1 FYQAIANQL
10 KNQYLIRYSTRIP
23 SGEHSLVI
31 KVQYEESRGQ
41 DEKRFWTAPLPV
53 FQPPTVSIVS
63 PGPDDP
69 IKGIVDVRASVKPD
83 DTLERMRF
91 YVDGVLK
98 AENENAPFDRFK
110 WDTADLPSGLHV
122 IRVEAVDA
130 NGQTGYAE
138 MTRKIISPVT
148 AKKQALP
155 PVEKEK
161 EKGIP
166 NAVMFGG
173 ILLLLILIAGGA
185 VLLLKKKK
193 TAPLPEPTDDIEDET
208 IFIPEAGNG
217 KPHPPTWLKVLESQT
232 LETGKTFQITGSATV
247 GRSSE
252 NDIHIPD
259 KPVSRRHAE
268 FYFKDDVCCVR
279 DLGSK
284 NGVRID
290 GQRIPPDGAS
300 LSQGQQIQLSPQT
313 ILEFHIIDIDVGSEP
328 DEKTRKYG
336 H

>member
-1 FYQAIANQL
+1 
-10 KNQYLIRYSTRIP
+10 
-23 SGEHSLVI
+23 
-31 KVQYEESRGQ
+31 
-41 DEKRFWTAPLPV
+41 
-53 FQPPTVSIVS
+53 
-63 PGPDDP
+63 
-69 IKGIVDVRASVKPD
+69 
-83 DTLERMRF
+83 
-91 YVDGVLK
+91 
-98 AENENAPFDRFK
+98 
-110 WDTADLPSGLHV
+110 TADLPSGLHV

-148 AKKQALP
+148 AKKQAPP
-155 PVEKEK
+155 PVEKEE

-166 NAVMFGG
+166 NAVMIGG

-193 TAPLPEPTDDIEDET
+193 TAPLPEPMDDIEDET